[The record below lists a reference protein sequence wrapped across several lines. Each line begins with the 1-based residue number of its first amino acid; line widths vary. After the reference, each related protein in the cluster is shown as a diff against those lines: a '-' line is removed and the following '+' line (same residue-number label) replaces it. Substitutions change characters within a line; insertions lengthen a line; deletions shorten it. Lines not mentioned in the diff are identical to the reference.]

1 MPLATLSLIALL
13 IAIVVSMV
21 AGVNVGLLSMGFA
34 FVVGAI
40 GGMHGEQI
48 VKAFPSDLFV
58 ILLGVSYMFS
68 LAEVN
73 GTLERL
79 TGQSTTR
86 RGNGAVIPFLFF
98 MLGTILSA
106 IGPGAIPAI
115 ALLAAPAA
123 AVSPGPECHIFS

>member
-1 MPLATLSLIALL
+1 MSLATLSLIALL

-79 TGQSTTR
+79 TRASLR
-86 RGNGAVIPFLFF
+86 LVRGNGAVIPFSLLYTGNDPVSDWAWGHSGDRS
-98 MLGTILSA
+98 LGR
-106 IGPGAIPAI
+106 PGGCG
-115 ALLAAPAA
+115 LQ
-123 AVSPGPECHIFS
+123 